1 MTMKYCED
9 LYCETP
15 DEPIE
20 RVSDYRILDGAV
32 ICTHCHEL
40 EQDATEWIREL
51 EQDAQL
57 ENDANQLDLDDSVNS
72 RSRLWL

>member
-40 EQDATEWIREL
+40 EQDA
-51 EQDAQL
+51 QL
-57 ENDANQLDLDDSVNS
+57 ENDANQFDLDDSINS
-72 RSRLWL
+72 RDRFWPYSLTWPRS

>member
-1 MTMKYCED
+1 MTMKYCEN

-40 EQDATEWIREL
+40 EH
-51 EQDAQL
+51 DAQL
-57 ENDANQLDLDDSVNS
+57 ENDANQFDLDDSINS
-72 RSRLWL
+72 RSRED